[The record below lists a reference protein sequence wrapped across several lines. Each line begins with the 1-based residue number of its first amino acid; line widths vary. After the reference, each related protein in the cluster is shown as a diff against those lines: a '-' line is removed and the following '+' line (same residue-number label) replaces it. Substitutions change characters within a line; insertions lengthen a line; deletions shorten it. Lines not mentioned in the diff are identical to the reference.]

1 MLAKPTSLQCLSQ
14 VGVSYVSLRSILIDF
29 LPLPAFGV
37 EEFFETSGELS
48 SVSSATDTVHVL
60 VHCAWPHE
68 PDRAATNCSEANRLR
83 LQVIDLNNEVLLFG
97 TGLHVTYIRPSHPSC
112 HHSHHGDLPNHIPSI
127 ISLTGYHITHLS
139 SIYRENCGCEQT
151 PEMFHFQVHPHPLPH
166 LHTW

>member
-1 MLAKPTSLQCLSQ
+1 MKQKVKSRVKGEKWNFFTKMSWMVRVRETPAM
-14 VGVSYVSLRSILIDF
+14 R
-29 LPLPAFGV
+29 LPARGGDECDHKMMRRV
-37 EEFFETSGELS
+37 
-48 SVSSATDTVHVL
+48 
-60 VHCAWPHE
+60 
-68 PDRAATNCSEANRLR
+68 SEAH
-83 LQVIDLNNEVLLFG
+83 LNNEVLLFG